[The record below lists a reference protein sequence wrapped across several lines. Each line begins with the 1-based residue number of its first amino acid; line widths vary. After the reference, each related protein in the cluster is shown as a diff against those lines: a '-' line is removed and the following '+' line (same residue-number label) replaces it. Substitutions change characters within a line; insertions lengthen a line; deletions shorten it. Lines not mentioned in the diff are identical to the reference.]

1 MIGKDKTR
9 KLKISAGS
17 AVGGRRENQDNLLL
31 DNVIKE
37 IEFLRKDICLEGT
50 LSIEKEKRIFVVCD
64 GMGGREDGQIASKMA
79 VELFHKNLTKLKSSS
94 YTPVDITKLILE
106 INMKLASYFKENSKK
121 SGTTV
126 SLVQVNPDN
135 TLEVYNIGD
144 SPVWLFRDGKMV
156 LISEEQSLAGLKL
169 KRGAITEAEYEKSKE
184 KSILMGN
191 LGDESNK
198 SVLGMYYN
206 KISLM
211 KGDIVLVASDGLAGA
226 LGKERLHKMVVHGDS
241 AENILSVAKKVPDTD
256 NITMIMMK
264 VI

>member
-1 MIGKDKTR
+1 MIRKYKTS

-17 AVGGRRENQDNLLL
+17 AVGGRKENQDNLLL
-31 DNVIKE
+31 DSVIKE

-50 LSIEKEKRIFVVCD
+50 LSIEKEKRIFVICD

-79 VELFHKNLTKLKSSS
+79 IEFFQKNLAKLKNSS
-94 YTPVDITKLILE
+94 YTPVDVTKLILE
-106 INMKLASYFKENSKK
+106 INMKLASYFKQKSKK

-126 SLVQVNPDN
+126 SMVQVNPDS

-144 SPVWLFRDGKMV
+144 SPVWMFRDGKMI

-169 KRGAITEAEYEKSKE
+169 KHGAITDAEYEESKE

-198 SVLGMYYN
+198 SVLGLYYN
-206 KISLM
+206 KIDLA
-211 KGDIVLVASDGLAGA
+211 KNDIILVASDGLAGA
-226 LGKERLHKMVVHGDS
+226 LGKKRLHKMILHGDT
-241 AENILSVAKKVPDTD
+241 AEKILSEAKKVSDTD
-256 NITMIMMK
+256 NITMIMMT
-264 VI
+264 VV

>member
-1 MIGKDKTR
+1 MFGKDKTR

-17 AVGGRRENQDNLLL
+17 AVGGRKDNQDNLLL

-50 LSIEKEKRIFVVCD
+50 LSIEKERRIFVVCD

-79 VELFHKNLTKLKSSS
+79 IEFFQKNLAKLKSGS
-94 YTPVDITKLILE
+94 YTPVDVTKLILE
-106 INMKLASYFKENSKK
+106 INMKIASHFKEKSKK
-121 SGTTV
+121 SGTTL
-126 SLVQVNPDN
+126 SLVCVNPDS

-144 SPVWLFRDGKMV
+144 SPVWLIRDGKMY

-169 KRGAITEAEYEKSKE
+169 KRGVITEVEYEKSNE

-198 SVLGMYYN
+198 AVLGLYYN
-206 KISLM
+206 KIDLM
-211 KGDIVLVASDGLAGA
+211 KNDIVLVASDGLAGA
-226 LGKERLHKMVVHGDS
+226 LGKERLHKMIVHGDS

-256 NITMIMMK
+256 NITMIMLTA
-264 VI
+264 I